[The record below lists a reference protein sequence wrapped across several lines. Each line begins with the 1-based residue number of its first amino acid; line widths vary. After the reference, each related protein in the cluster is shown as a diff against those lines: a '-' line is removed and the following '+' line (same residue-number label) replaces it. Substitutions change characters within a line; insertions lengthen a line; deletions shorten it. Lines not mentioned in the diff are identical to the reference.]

1 MGIYLKF
8 DNMSTIIVHTESEEQ
23 DKAVKA
29 ALELLNV
36 TFEDDVD
43 ETDYINAS
51 PAMVARIEQSDKD
64 VAEGKVVKIDLNDLW
79 K

>member
-1 MGIYLKF
+1 
-8 DNMSTIIVHTESEEQ
+8 MSTIIVHTESEEQ

-36 TFEDDVD
+36 NLEDEVD

-51 PAMVARIEQSDKD
+51 PAMLARIEQSEKD
-64 VAEGKVVKIDLNDLW
+64 IAAGKGVKVDINDLC